1 MFCKVDVNLAQHLK
15 NLKLKKKKFYKWV
28 FMCLLELNF
37 VQLIT
42 KTNMVQ
48 NEITLDDFFFEL
60 F

>member
-1 MFCKVDVNLAQHLK
+1 
-15 NLKLKKKKFYKWV
+15 
-28 FMCLLELNF
+28 MCLLELNF